1 MKKFFILATLAVVLI
16 CGTVGYFST
25 PVEIEEYGVT
35 TVQYD
40 EKTGTYFA
48 EVTQRY
54 EVEPTA
60 ETKVGMP
67 VSYYKTKNTVLGV
80 SSELVSKDVIQA
92 RVNRD
97 AWMGVGIG
105 GGICWVIVLC
115 LFLAEARRQRRI
127 DTIIMELDKAEAAY
141 LAKKAHED

>member
-1 MKKFFILATLAVVLI
+1 MKKFFILALLAVILI
-16 CGTVGYFST
+16 SVGVGYFCS

-40 EKTGTYFA
+40 EKTGTYFV

-67 VSYYKTKNTVLGV
+67 VSYYKTEDTVPCINSV
-80 SSELVSKDVIQA
+80 LVSKEEIQA

-97 AWMGVGIG
+97 VWTGVALG
-105 GGICWVIVLC
+105 GGICCVLLLC
-115 LFLAEARRQRRI
+115 LFLVERCRQKRI
-127 DTIIMELDKAEAAY
+127 DALMMKFDKAEAAY